1 MPEEALDFWPDISA
15 SKLRTPLSIMK
26 QQAALLGK
34 HTNNLV
40 EAEVVTR
47 SEAGRLYHRL
57 FLVAPT
63 LDYRYQLLSAS
74 HDVKLYPV
82 ETHVGTGPLLLSRVI
97 SDEPEFVAWLK
108 EILSSDE
115 TKRIIDALLAQAEA

>member
-15 SKLRTPLSIMK
+15 SKPRTPLSIMK

-40 EAEVVTR
+40 EAEVVTA
-47 SEAGRLYHRL
+47 SEAGSLYHRL

-63 LDYRYQLLSAS
+63 LDYRYQLLSVS
-74 HDVKLYPV
+74 HDITLYPIEVYASKLPAARQTVKTEADFV
-82 ETHVGTGPLLLSRVI
+82 E
-97 SDEPEFVAWLK
+97 WLK
-108 EILSSDE
+108 KVLSSDE
-115 TKRIIDALLAQAEA
+115 TKRVVSALLAQAEA